1 MQKNFNVPEKLK
13 EYFFSIIH
21 EHLVNSKKIEDE
33 NNLVLIKN
41 KIYDY
46 TMSKINSKIFPQDYD
61 DDDKLYKNEIML
73 SWIKPENLLKGK
85 KDYILDIFLPD
96 ITKFFDSFEN
106 ECSPRKKIENIDN
119 IFNFVSQV
127 IEFNEGKKILGVDDQ
142 FSPLCYCFV
151 KAKKS
156 KFLSNLKFIQIY
168 RNSLNEK
175 GNENK
180 LVQLSIACNFIM
192 NIKYNDLYEIT
203 LEEFV
208 KNCNEK
214 NNPVLD

>member
-1 MQKNFNVPEKLK
+1 MK

-21 EHLVNSKKIEDE
+21 EHLVNSKKMEDE
-33 NNLVLIKN
+33 KNLILIKN

-46 TMSKINSKIFPQDYD
+46 VMSKINSKIFPKYYD
-61 DDDKLYKNEIML
+61 DDDKLYIKEIML

-119 IFNFVSQV
+119 IFNFISQV
-127 IEFNEGKKILGVDDQ
+127 IEFNEGKKVLGVDDYLP
-142 FSPLCYCFV
+142 PLCYCLI

-168 RNSLNEK
+168 KKSLNEK
-175 GNENK
+175 GNENE
-180 LVQLSIACNFIM
+180 LVQLYVACNFKT
-192 NIKYNDLYEIT
+192 NIKYKDLYGLT
-203 LEEFV
+203 SEEFF
-208 KNCNEK
+208 KNCTEA
-214 NNPVLD
+214 NNIN